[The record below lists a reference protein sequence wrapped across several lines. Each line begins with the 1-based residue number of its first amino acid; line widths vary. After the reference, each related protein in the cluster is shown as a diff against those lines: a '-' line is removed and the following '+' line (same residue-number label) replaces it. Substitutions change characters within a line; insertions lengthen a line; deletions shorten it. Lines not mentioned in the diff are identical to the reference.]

1 MKIYINGKKVQTKI
15 LERTLFKTMKYTY
28 TSTRFKNKA
37 QSSIK
42 QTEAAIQVANEKLRE
57 AKSNVM

>member
-1 MKIYINGKKVQTKI
+1 MDENLYKREKKSPNQNTGKDT
-15 LERTLFKTMKYTY
+15 F

-42 QTEAAIQVANEKLRE
+42 QTEAAIQVANEELCE